1 MDEQAQIELR
11 GSVEDVTFYRPDTG
25 FTVLDLN
32 SEGELVTVVG
42 VLPALSA
49 GEELP
54 MFSAPANAGRSVLPA
69 LSAGEEL
76 RLMGHWD
83 VHASFGRQFRA
94 ELCERS
100 LPSTAGQLLKYLSSG
115 AVKGIRAATAEKIV
129 EAFGDRTF
137 DILEN
142 EPERLATIKG
152 ISREKAHKI
161 CEEFKKQFAVREVMI
176 ALESIGMTPAECLAA
191 FRKFGASA
199 IDRIHEN
206 PYILCSEDIHMGFER
221 ADVIAQAMPN
231 RPDAIHRVRAG
242 VIYVL
247 RHNLHNGHTCIPR
260 EKLLTPSRDLL
271 NTDTDTIEI
280 ALDGLLEDRQLVSK
294 TIGSREF
301 IFLPSV
307 YSAEKSAAER
317 IRIMLRFPPAGKLAL
332 EKEIQRVEQESGIQ
346 YEEKQRLAITTAV
359 QKGLLILTGGPGT
372 GKTTTLKGILTLFE
386 RDGLDVALAA
396 PTGRAAKRMSELT
409 GKEAKTIHRLLEVEW
424 TENDRPVFARDARNP
439 LEADAV
445 IVDELSMVDINLFSS
460 LLDALPLGCRLVMVG
475 DSDQLPPVG
484 AGNVL
489 QDLIQSGLLPT
500 VQLTEVF
507 RQAMESLI
515 VTNAHRIVNGET
527 PVLDR
532 NDADFFFMHRPAPY
546 LAERTV
552 TELCAAR
559 LPKAY
564 GYSPISDIQVLCP
577 TKLGPTGT
585 QALNVELQNLLNPEQ
600 KGKPQL
606 QSASRV
612 FRVGDKVMQVRNN
625 YEIVWNRIG
634 GEQGVGAYNGDIG
647 IVESINMRDRSMV
660 VRMDDRRLLY
670 PAENLN
676 ELEIAYAITVHKSQG
691 SEFPAVVLPV
701 AQVPPRLCYRNLFY
715 TGVTRARKLC
725 IVAGRRDVVNRMMS
739 NVRQNLRYSGLCEL
753 LKENLPPEQM
763 AAE

>member
-1 MDEQAQIELR
+1 M
-11 GSVEDVTFYRPDTG
+11 
-25 FTVLDLN
+25 
-32 SEGELVTVVG
+32 
-42 VLPALSA
+42 
-49 GEELP
+49 
-54 MFSAPANAGRSVLPA
+54 
-69 LSAGEEL
+69 
-76 RLMGHWD
+76 
-83 VHASFGRQFRA
+83 
-94 ELCERS
+94 
-100 LPSTAGQLLKYLSSG
+100 
-115 AVKGIRAATAEKIV
+115 

-317 IRIMLRFPPAGKLAL
+317 IRIMLRFPPAG
-332 EKEIQRVEQESGIQ
+332 
-346 YEEKQRLAITTAV
+346 
-359 QKGLLILTGGPGT
+359 
-372 GKTTTLKGILTLFE
+372 ILTLFE

-445 IVDELSMVDINLFSS
+445 IVDELSMVDIS
-460 LLDALPLGCRLVMVG
+460 LLEALPLGCRLVMVG

-559 LPKAY
+559 LPKAF

-577 TKLGPTGT
+577 SRKGDLGTVN
-585 QALNVELQNLLNPEQ
+585 LNRVLQGVLNPPEKKKQ
-600 KGKPQL
+600 EITINGRIL
-606 QSASRV
+606 RT
-612 FRVGDKVMQVRNN
+612 GDKVMQTKNN
-625 YEIVWNRIG
+625 YDLPWTRD
-634 GEQGVGAYNGDIG
+634 GENGSGVFNGDVG
-647 IVESINMRDRSMV
+647 ILERIEHASSTLYVLF
-660 VRMDDRRLLY
+660 DDRTAMY
-670 PAENLN
+670 SFESAA
-676 ELEIAYAITVHKSQG
+676 ELELAYAITVHKSQG
-691 SEFPAVVLPV
+691 SEFEAVVMPV
-701 AQVPPRLCYRNLFY
+701 LNVVPQLSYRNLLY
-715 TGVTRARKLC
+715 TAVTRAKSKMIL
-725 IVAGRRDVVNRMMS
+725 VGSRDVVHRMVENDKKTRRFS
-739 NVRQNLRYSGLCEL
+739 ALRAFLTE
-753 LKENLPPEQM
+753 EDNDE
-763 AAE
+763 A

>member
-42 VLPALSA
+42 
-49 GEELP
+49 
-54 MFSAPANAGRSVLPA
+54 VLPA

-317 IRIMLRFPPAGKLAL
+317 IRIMLRFPLPENWRWKRRFSASSKKATFNMKRNSASPSRRPSRKACLSSPAGRAL
-332 EKEIQRVEQESGIQ
+332 VRPPRS
-346 YEEKQRLAITTAV
+346 RAFSPCLSA
-359 QKGLLILTGGPGT
+359 TGW
-372 GKTTTLKGILTLFE
+372 
-386 RDGLDVALAA
+386 
-396 PTGRAAKRMSELT
+396 M
-409 GKEAKTIHRLLEVEW
+409 
-424 TENDRPVFARDARNP
+424 
-439 LEADAV
+439 
-445 IVDELSMVDINLFSS
+445 
-460 LLDALPLGCRLVMVG
+460 LPLPR
-475 DSDQLPPVG
+475 
-484 AGNVL
+484 
-489 QDLIQSGLLPT
+489 
-500 VQLTEVF
+500 
-507 RQAMESLI
+507 
-515 VTNAHRIVNGET
+515 
-527 PVLDR
+527 
-532 NDADFFFMHRPAPY
+532 RPAGRPS
-546 LAERTV
+546 
-552 TELCAAR
+552 
-559 LPKAY
+559 
-564 GYSPISDIQVLCP
+564 GCP
-577 TKLGPTGT
+577 
-585 QALNVELQNLLNPEQ
+585 
-600 KGKPQL
+600 
-606 QSASRV
+606 S
-612 FRVGDKVMQVRNN
+612 
-625 YEIVWNRIG
+625 
-634 GEQGVGAYNGDIG
+634 
-647 IVESINMRDRSMV
+647 
-660 VRMDDRRLLY
+660 
-670 PAENLN
+670 
-676 ELEIAYAITVHKSQG
+676 
-691 SEFPAVVLPV
+691 
-701 AQVPPRLCYRNLFY
+701 
-715 TGVTRARKLC
+715 
-725 IVAGRRDVVNRMMS
+725 
-739 NVRQNLRYSGLCEL
+739 
-753 LKENLPPEQM
+753 
-763 AAE
+763 

>member
-42 VLPALSA
+42 
-49 GEELP
+49 
-54 MFSAPANAGRSVLPA
+54 VLPA

-359 QKGLLILTGGPGT
+359 QKGLLILTGGPG
-372 GKTTTLKGILTLFE
+372 
-386 RDGLDVALAA
+386 
-396 PTGRAAKRMSELT
+396 
-409 GKEAKTIHRLLEVEW
+409 
-424 TENDRPVFARDARNP
+424 RPVFARDARNP

-460 LLDALPLGCRLVMVG
+460 LLEALPLGCRLVMVG

-515 VTNAHRIVNGET
+515 VTNAHRIVRGEM

-532 NDADFFFMHRPAPY
+532 NDADFFFMNRPAPY

-577 TKLGPTGT
+577 SRKGDLGTVN
-585 QALNVELQNLLNPEQ
+585 LNRVLQGVLNPPEKKKQ
-600 KGKPQL
+600 EITINGRIL
-606 QSASRV
+606 RT
-612 FRVGDKVMQVRNN
+612 GDKVMQTKNN
-625 YEIVWNRIG
+625 YDLPWTRD
-634 GEQGVGAYNGDIG
+634 GENGSGVFNGDVG
-647 IVESINMRDRSMV
+647 ILERIEHASSTLYVLF
-660 VRMDDRRLLY
+660 DDRTAMY
-670 PAENLN
+670 SFESAA
-676 ELEIAYAITVHKSQG
+676 ELELAYAITVHKSQG
-691 SEFPAVVLPV
+691 SEFEAVVMPV
-701 AQVPPRLCYRNLFY
+701 LNVVPQLSYRNLLY
-715 TGVTRARKLC
+715 TAVTRAKSKMIL
-725 IVAGRRDVVNRMMS
+725 VGSRDVVHRMVENDKKTRRFS
-739 NVRQNLRYSGLCEL
+739 ALRAFLTE
-753 LKENLPPEQM
+753 EDNDE
-763 AAE
+763 A